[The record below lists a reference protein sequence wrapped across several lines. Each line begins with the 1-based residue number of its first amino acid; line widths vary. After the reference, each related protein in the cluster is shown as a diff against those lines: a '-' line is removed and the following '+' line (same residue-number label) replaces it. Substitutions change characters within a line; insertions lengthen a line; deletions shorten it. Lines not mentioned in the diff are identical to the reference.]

1 MWVLCQPRAERKKEG
16 FKGNVVPIRGFKGD
30 LSPSIEGRRR
40 NITKITLGEIH
51 KPTTPKQ
58 TMSLFTILDEI
69 NQAWE
74 ADKAAEAEYA
84 HFLEVRDNRRHPEHY
99 ALFVHPKGKYYQNE
113 MNHYDSIEG
122 YYPLGDPHPFIAHG
136 APEPRFPAMA
146 AECFKHVNY
155 RINHSE
161 DTTMMEEWLK
171 NPHDE
176 GMLGFLRAII
186 HMDDPKVEVINCF
199 FGHEHES
206 MMFTDIPF
214 PNDKKYHHL
223 SWEDPPIGFTI
234 ERRVE
239 YNHEFLN
246 KANQVLNSNG
256 MPSGEVR
263 STTLDL
269 LAKEWEKGCG
279 SDRGHNPELL
289 EMMVQRFYRNMTP
302 VAYAVLH
309 QTMMMTFSRFVGPL
323 GFDGSH
329 SLKETVTIAR
339 EVHDRLANTGVLGE
353 FYLSETPCSHDE
365 FQKMDTRWEH
375 YAKHQMREVAYRQGV
390 PGRIV
395 VDAGDFHITTDKM
408 WIRHNSK
415 YYEMEPDYATM
426 GEETAEVY
434 QRIFHK
440 VFRAVRT

>member
-1 MWVLCQPRAERKKEG
+1 
-16 FKGNVVPIRGFKGD
+16 
-30 LSPSIEGRRR
+30 
-40 NITKITLGEIH
+40 
-51 KPTTPKQ
+51 
-58 TMSLFTILDEI
+58 MSLFSVLDEI
-69 NQAWE
+69 NRTWE
-74 ADKAAEAEYA
+74 ADKATEDEYR
-84 HFLEVRDNRRHPEHY
+84 HFLEVCDNPDHPEYH
-99 ALFVHPKGKYYQNE
+99 ALFVEPTGKYYHDE
-113 MNHYDSIEG
+113 MNHYDYIEG
-122 YYPLGDPHPFIAHG
+122 YYPLGEPHPFITDG
-136 APEPRFPAMA
+136 APIPRFPEVA
-146 AECFKHVNY
+146 AECFKHVTSRIHRAKDTKMLEDWLIDPNY
-155 RINHSE
+155 
-161 DTTMMEEWLK
+161 DGL
-171 NPHDE
+171 
-176 GMLGFLRAII
+176 LGFLRAII
-186 HMDDPKVEVINCF
+186 HMDEEHVGVINIF

-206 MMFTDIPF
+206 MMFSDIVF

-246 KANQVLNSNG
+246 KANQLLNSNG

-263 STTLDL
+263 SNTLDL
-269 LAKEWEKGCG
+269 LAKEWQKGCF
-279 SDRGHNPELL
+279 SDRGNNPELL
-289 EMMVQRFYRNMTP
+289 EMMVQRFYRNMSP

-323 GFDGSH
+323 GFDGSRT
-329 SLKETVTIAR
+329 LKETVTIAR

-395 VDAGDFHITTDKM
+395 VDAGDFHITTHKM

-415 YYEMEPDYATM
+415 YYEMEPDYSSLDW
-426 GEETAEVY
+426 ETAEIYGQV
-434 QRIFHK
+434 FHK
-440 VFRAVRT
+440 VFRAIRDTYP